1 MTATRIGRLATLVV
15 FCGLWLV
22 AAALLWRTSVPTNLR
37 LSGADVHRLFPP
49 AEVARAARYERFLYV
64 LWGSHL
70 VATVVALV
78 VLSIR
83 APRLARTIGLGRI
96 GTGVIVGM
104 LILVTLWFV
113 SLPFGFAAQWW
124 AARYG
129 LAPSDYLAWL
139 FAPWAQL
146 SFEAFFALA
155 LIVIVMALAGRLGER
170 WWLVGAPVFAAI
182 ALAFGFLGG
191 YLAGFGTHAV
201 KSPSLRAAV
210 RTLEQKEHV
219 PRTPVTVEKVGKVTN
234 EVNAFTVGFGPSSR
248 VVLWDTLLD
257 GRLTPGEVRFVVAH
271 ELGHVAHRHVL
282 KAVGWSLLLFLP
294 LAWLVTRVARR
305 RGGLGERRVAAA
317 RIPGARRRQLRVRAA
332 GERGVAAL
340 RGRGRLVGPARD
352 ARHGVGAQALR
363 RLRAHEPR
371 SSRARRCG
379 RTSGSRT
386 IRRSPSASRWSRSS
400 LGLVGLGALR
410 RGFRQVPDP
419 LGGRPFRPRVLH
431 RVQEVAHEL
440 VRDVDA
446 RHDDTRDVAVL
457 DLVVDARERDRE
469 FVLGEAD
476 VREIRVDAAH
486 RLGIDVNV
494 QLALPGLLVH
504 APTIAP

>member
-1 MTATRIGRLATLVV
+1 LATLVV
-15 FCGLWLV
+15 FCCGWLV
-22 AAALLWRTSVPTNLR
+22 AAALLWRTSVPTNLH
-37 LSGADVHRLFPP
+37 LSGTDVHRYFPA
-49 AEVARAARYERFLYV
+49 AEVARAVRFERFLYV
-64 LWGSHL
+64 LWGLHF

-83 APRLARTIGLGRI
+83 APRLARTIGLGRV

-104 LILVTLWFV
+104 LMLVTLWFV

-129 LAPSDYLAWL
+129 LAPSDYFAWL
-139 FAPWAQL
+139 VAPWAQL

-191 YLAGFGTHAV
+191 YLAGFGTHQVESTA
-201 KSPSLRAAV
+201 LRTAV

-219 PRTPVTVEKVGKVTN
+219 TGTPVTVQKVSKVTD

-305 RGGLGERRVAAA
+305 RGGLGNAASLPLAFLALVIVSFVFAPLENAVSRRYEAEADWS
-317 RIPGARRRQLRVRAA
+317 
-332 GERGVAAL
+332 AL
-340 RGRGRLVGPARD
+340 RATQDTVSGRKLFAD
-352 ARHGVGAQALR
+352 F
-363 RLRAHEPR
+363 
-371 SSRARRCG
+371 G
-379 RTSGSRT
+379 RTSLEQPSPPLWAYLWLENHPTLAQRIAMVEQFART
-386 IRRSPSASRWSRSS
+386 RSRSPAKEPQAGS
-400 LGLVGLGALR
+400 
-410 RGFRQVPDP
+410 
-419 LGGRPFRPRVLH
+419 
-431 RVQEVAHEL
+431 
-440 VRDVDA
+440 
-446 RHDDTRDVAVL
+446 
-457 DLVVDARERDRE
+457 
-469 FVLGEAD
+469 
-476 VREIRVDAAH
+476 
-486 RLGIDVNV
+486 
-494 QLALPGLLVH
+494 
-504 APTIAP
+504 